1 MVSDNEFAEE
11 EEDDEFDKD
20 DFSGGSDSDDDGDH
34 ISEAQQAAILSLF
47 NDAPLLD
54 IQSMINIS
62 TKKLETLLSLRPF
75 ENFKDLVS
83 FNYLKIELIWLFKT
97 LYI

>member
-1 MVSDNEFAEE
+1 L
-11 EEDDEFDKD
+11 
-20 DFSGGSDSDDDGDH
+20 
-34 ISEAQQAAILSLF
+34 SEAQQVAILSLF

-75 ENFKDLVS
+75 ENFKDLV
-83 FNYLKIELIWLFKT
+83 I
-97 LYI
+97 